1 MSAFQKGI
9 WLIMDTVID
18 FLRHGEPVGA
28 STYRGNGIDDPL
40 SEKGWSQMWSA
51 VGDHCPWDVVLCSA
65 LSRCKQFAESLAKK
79 HSIPVKVENRFKEVG
94 FGSWEGRERKEIQK
108 NNTDEYEAFYRDP
121 VKCRPAG
128 AEPLAEFENR
138 VSAAFEDMLETFS
151 GQHILV
157 VTHAGVIRAAMM
169 SISQKSAVEVYGMKV
184 SNASFTRF
192 RHTES
197 GTKLE
202 FSNRNALSNSR

>member
-1 MSAFQKGI
+1 MMK
-9 WLIMDTVID
+9 DTVID

-40 SEKGWSQMWSA
+40 SEKGWSQMWN
-51 VGDHCPWDVVLCSA
+51 VVDDHCPWDVVICSP
-65 LSRCKQFAESLAKK
+65 LSRCKQFAETLAKK
-79 HSIPVKVENRFKEVG
+79 CAIPVKVESRFKEVG
-94 FGSWEGRERKEIQK
+94 FGSWEGRDRKEIQK
-108 NNTDEYEAFYRDP
+108 NNADEYEAFYRDP
-121 VKCRPAG
+121 VNCRPVG
-128 AEPLAEFENR
+128 AESLVEFENR
-138 VSAAFEDMLETFS
+138 VSAAFDIMLETFS

-169 SISQKSAVEVYGMKV
+169 AISEKSAVEVYGMKV
-184 SNASFTRF
+184 SNASFTRL

-202 FSNRNALSNSR
+202 FHNRSSLDNR